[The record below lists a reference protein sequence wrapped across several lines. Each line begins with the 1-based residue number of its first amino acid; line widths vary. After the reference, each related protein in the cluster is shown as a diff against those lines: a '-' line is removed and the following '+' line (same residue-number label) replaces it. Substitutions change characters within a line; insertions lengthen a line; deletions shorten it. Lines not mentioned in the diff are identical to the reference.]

1 MAFTQKNVRVMA
13 LNDWIDGLVRVGAM
27 VGQFLF
33 AGAGIYMLF
42 RLVPE
47 RSIRW
52 RRLSFLKLRSSA
64 VPDRWLRIFGL
75 KREHSAY
82 QERELLL
89 AGCGVTFD
97 PAWYMLF
104 RKLAMLACLMTGIL
118 AILLFRSDLLSI
130 GFQALMVIPLLFAGV
145 LHWDRTW
152 LRAAQKMRS
161 LQFTKEIYVISN
173 QLLYF
178 ADSHLN
184 IHAKLMRCMPYTRA
198 MRVDM
203 ERLLAEWYHDPALA
217 LRQFKL
223 RIGTDDGM
231 SFVETIDALRQHESS
246 QYYELLRIRISDYK
260 EKLEL
265 AKDSRKES
273 TSYVLFIIA
282 GIPILYTFQ
291 VFIYPWVREG
301 QKLFQSLG

>member
-1 MAFTQKNVRVMA
+1 
-13 LNDWIDGLVRVGAM
+13 
-27 VGQFLF
+27 
-33 AGAGIYMLF
+33 ML
-42 RLVPE
+42 LKLLPE
-47 RSIRW
+47 RSFRW
-52 RRLSFLKLRSSA
+52 KRLSFLKLHSSA
-64 VPDRWLRIFGL
+64 PSERLLRLFGI
-75 KREHSAY
+75 KKEHSAY
-82 QERELLL
+82 QERAILL
-89 AGCGVTFD
+89 AGCGILFD

-104 RKLAMLACLMTGIL
+104 RQLVMTIGMGIGTLSLA
-118 AILLFRSDLLSI
+118 LFRNELASI
-130 GFQALMVIPLLFAGV
+130 WFQALIILPLLLAGALWV
-145 LHWDRTW
+145 DRTW
-152 LRAAQKMRS
+152 LRAVQKMRS
-161 LQFTKEIYVISN
+161 LQFTKEIYVVSN

-178 ADSHLN
+178 ADSNLN
-184 IHAKLMRCMPYTRA
+184 IHAKLMRCMPYTKA

-223 RIGTDDGM
+223 RVGTEDGM
-231 SFVETIDALRQHESS
+231 SFVETIDAIRQHESS

>member
-1 MAFTQKNVRVMA
+1 MA
-13 LNDWIDGLVRVGAM
+13 LYDWMTGLIGVGAV
-27 VGQFLF
+27 VGQFFF
-33 AGAGIYMLF
+33 AGTGLYMLL
-42 RLVPE
+42 RLLPE
-47 RSIRW
+47 RPLRW
-52 RRLSFLKLRSSA
+52 KRLSFLKLRSSTA
-64 VPDRWLRIFGL
+64 PDRWLRVFGI
-75 KREHSAY
+75 KRDHSDYAD
-82 QERELLL
+82 RELLL
-89 AGCGVTFD
+89 AGCGMTFD

-104 RKLAMLACLMTGIL
+104 RKLAMSVCLLIGTL
-118 AILLFRSDLLSI
+118 AIVIFRGNLMYI
-130 GFQALMVIPLLFAGV
+130 WFQALVALPLLLVGA
-145 LHWDRTW
+145 LHLDRAW

-178 ADSHLN
+178 SDSNLN
-184 IHAKLMRCMPYTRA
+184 IHAKLMRCMSYTKA
-198 MRVDM
+198 MRGDM

-231 SFVETIDALRQHESS
+231 SFVETIDAIRQHESS

-265 AKDSRKES
+265 AKESRKES
-273 TSYVLFIIA
+273 TSYGLFILA

>member
-1 MAFTQKNVRVMA
+1 MAGW
-13 LNDWIDGLVRVGAM
+13 LGAG
-27 VGQFLF
+27 VVLGQFF
-33 AGAGIYMLF
+33 IAGAGIYML
-42 RLVPE
+42 LKLLPE
-47 RSIRW
+47 RSFRW
-52 RRLSFLKLRSSA
+52 KRLSFLKLRGSS
-64 VPDRWLRIFGL
+64 PPERLLRLCGI

-82 QERELLL
+82 RQREVLL
-89 AGCGVTFD
+89 AGCGITID
-97 PAWYMLF
+97 PSWYMLF
-104 RKLAMLACLMTGIL
+104 RQLAMIIGMGIGALLLAVFRNDL
-118 AILLFRSDLLSI
+118 ASI
-130 GFQALMVIPLLFAGV
+130 WCQALIALPLLLAGA
-145 LHWDRTW
+145 LWIDRTW
-152 LRAAQKMRS
+152 LHAAHKMRS
-161 LQFTKEIYVISN
+161 LQFTKEIYAVSN

-178 ADSHLN
+178 ADSSLN
-184 IHAKLMRCMPYTRA
+184 IHAKLMRCMPYTKA
-198 MRVDM
+198 MRGDM

-217 LRQFKL
+217 LRHFKL

-231 SFVETIDALRQHESS
+231 SFVETIDAIRQHESS

>member
-1 MAFTQKNVRVMA
+1 MA
-13 LNDWIDGLVRVGAM
+13 LYDWIAGWIGAGAIL
-27 VGQFLF
+27 GQFLF
-33 AGAGIYMLF
+33 AGAGMYMLL
-42 RLVPE
+42 RLLPE
-47 RSIRW
+47 RSFRW
-52 RRLSFLKLRSSA
+52 KRLSFLRLHSSA
-64 VPDRWLRIFGL
+64 PPDRLLRLCGI
-75 KREHSAY
+75 KREQAAY

-89 AGCGVTFD
+89 AGCGITFD

-104 RKLAMLACLMTGIL
+104 RQLAMTIGMATGTL
-118 AILLFRSDLLSI
+118 SLVLLRSELTSI
-130 GFQALMVIPLLFAGV
+130 WLQALVALPLLLAGALYV
-145 LHWDRTW
+145 DGAW

-161 LQFTKEIYVISN
+161 LQFTKEIYVVSN

-184 IHAKLMRCMPYTRA
+184 IHAKLMRCMPYTKA
-198 MRVDM
+198 MRGDM

-223 RIGTDDGM
+223 RVGTDDGM
-231 SFVETIDALRQHESS
+231 SFVETIDAIRQHESS

>member
-1 MAFTQKNVRVMA
+1 MVVY
-13 LNDWIDGLVRVGAM
+13 DWIAGWIEAGAIL
-27 VGQFLF
+27 GQFLF
-33 AGAGIYMLF
+33 AGTGLYMLL
-42 RLVPE
+42 RLLPE

-52 RRLSFLKLRSSA
+52 KRLSFLKLRSSA
-64 VPDRWLRIFGL
+64 PPERWLRLCGI

-89 AGCGVTFD
+89 AGCGMTFN

-104 RKLAMLACLMTGIL
+104 RQLAMTMGMMSGALLVVVFRGELM
-118 AILLFRSDLLSI
+118 SI
-130 GFQALMVIPLLFAGV
+130 WFQALAALPLLLAGA
-145 LHWDRTW
+145 LHLDRAW

-178 ADSHLN
+178 ADSNLN
-184 IHAKLMRCMPYTRA
+184 IHSKLMRCMPYTKA
-198 MRVDM
+198 MRGDM

-223 RIGTDDGM
+223 RVGTDDGM
-231 SFVETIDALRQHESS
+231 SFVETIDAIRQHESN
-246 QYYELLRIRISDYK
+246 QYYELLRIRISEYK